1 MIIRRLEPGEG
12 ALYREVRLRS
22 LLDSPDAFAT
32 THAAASQ
39 RDAASWAA
47 QADASATGGDRATF
61 IVIGES
67 PLGLAAVYRDAD
79 PSPEGE
85 LLQVWISPELR
96 SGATAL
102 RLMEAVWDWAM
113 ENGFSLIRAEVK
125 AYNARALRFYEK
137 CGFHQTEERP
147 CAGDSVMLIKSVRTS
162 AAS

>member
-1 MIIRRLEPGEG
+1 MPGEG
-12 ALYREVRLRS
+12 DLYREVRLRS
-22 LLDSPDAFAT
+22 LLDSPEAFAT
-32 THAAASQ
+32 THEAASQ

-67 PLGLAAVYRDAD
+67 PLGLAAIYRDAD

-96 SGATAL
+96 GSDTAL
-102 RLMEAVWDWAM
+102 RLMEVAWNWAM
-113 ENGFSLIRAEVK
+113 ENGFSRIRAEVK
-125 AYNARALRFYEK
+125 SDNVRALRFYEK

-147 CAGDSVMLIKSVRTS
+147 CADDSVMLIKPVRTS